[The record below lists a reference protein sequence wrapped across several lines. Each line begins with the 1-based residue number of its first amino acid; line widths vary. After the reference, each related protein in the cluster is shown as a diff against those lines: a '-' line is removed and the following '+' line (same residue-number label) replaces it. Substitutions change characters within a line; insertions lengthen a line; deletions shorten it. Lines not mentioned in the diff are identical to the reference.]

1 MKKPGWWKKNTKTV
15 DDSVHQGSK
24 YLEVHEGLRYL
35 EVEQD
40 EKVLNSSS
48 NDDNNSWCVSTIE
61 EFLYYCC
68 PDCDVKIRDQETF
81 VRHALSAHPV
91 SANYLGQLIVKEEFI
106 VDKNDTNPEGFLADE
121 NIIGKNEESNDYMDD
136 GENYEYSSNFDDPLD
151 SYYSTEEPE
160 SLTPKKVNAYCSG
173 LVIVLGTRNLGF

>member
-81 VRHALSAHPV
+81 VRHALSAHPI
-91 SANYLGQLIVKEEFI
+91 SANYLGQLIVKTEKFI
-106 VDKNDTNPEGFLADE
+106 VDKNYPEDDMAVD
-121 NIIGKNEESNDYMDD
+121 NIIDKNESNDYMD
-136 GENYEYSSNFDDPLD
+136 GENYEYSSNYDPLD
-151 SYYSTEEPE
+151 SYYNTEEAE
-160 SLTPKKVNAYCSG
+160 SLTPKKVSKYYAN
-173 LVIVLGTRNLGF
+173 

>member
-1 MKKPGWWKKNTKTV
+1 MKTG
-15 DDSVHQGSK
+15 DDSVHEGSKYLDVHEGSK
-24 YLEVHEGLRYL
+24 YLEVED
-35 EVEQD
+35 D
-40 EKVLNSSS
+40 EKVVLNSSS
-48 NDDNNSWCVSTIE
+48 NNDDDNNNSWCVSTIE
-61 EFLYYCC
+61 EFLHYCC
-68 PDCDVKIRDQETF
+68 PDCDVKIREQENF
-81 VRHALSAHPV
+81 VRHALSEHPV

-106 VDKNDTNPEGFLADE
+106 VDKNDTNAEEDMEGE